1 MCFIC
6 IVYVK
11 YVYTVGNK
19 NNIQYGQR
27 LFWVIRSGCLFY
39 FFLLNN
45 IRKGIT
51 LIIRKPFFFS
61 LKKKEE
67 N

>member
-1 MCFIC
+1 MWTEI
-6 IVYVK
+6 ILGDK
-11 YVYTVGNK
+11 
-19 NNIQYGQR
+19 I
-27 LFWVIRSGCLFY
+27 WLFY
-39 FFLLNN
+39 SFLLNN

-51 LIIRKPFFFS
+51 FIIRKPFFFS

>member
-1 MCFIC
+1 MYIRWV
-6 IVYVK
+6 IRIY
-11 YVYTVGNK
+11 
-19 NNIQYGQR
+19 IQYGQR
-27 LFWVIRSGCLFY
+27 SFWVIRFGCLFY
-39 FFLLNN
+39 SFLLNN

-51 LIIRKPFFFS
+51 FIIRKLFFFS